1 VREVLGEPLIASKY
15 WRFDAFHM
23 TDTNVGVVVFPPYV
37 PVPAWTKE
45 EAYALVSYAE
55 DGRVADT
62 ASTWRLG
69 GVWSIG
75 HGKDTEAVAS
85 SVRLKVS
92 GGTLFLTASSQRG
105 DEYLRGYPAQ
115 ERCRVVI
122 GCAGDSYDAE
132 VKIDGKPAFE
142 LGGLATP
149 LASGLAVMEI
159 APGKH
164 SVEVASIS
172 SEAKLSAAT
181 ELVCGA
187 GDRRYVALRL
197 KHDDAAT
204 GYGSSRKFVGQL
216 EVSGE
221 MPEEFQDRGLLIW
234 GNGRWLVPAEPGQ

>member
-1 VREVLGEPLIASKY
+1 MNITMLRGRLSRAPEARELPSGDRLVAYEVTVVNPGQRADSVPVVWHDPPAAALK
-15 WRFDAFHM
+15 
-23 TDTNVGVVVFPPYV
+23 VGAGDDVVVV
-37 PVPAWTKE
+37 
-45 EAYALVSYAE
+45 
-55 DGRVADT
+55 GRVRRRFFRA
-62 ASTWRLG
+62 G
-69 GVWSIG
+69 GLTQSRTEVVA
-75 HGKDTEAVAS
+75 EAVLNA
-85 SVRLKVS
+85 RHAK
-92 GGTLFLTASSQRG
+92 
-105 DEYLRGYPAQ
+105 
-115 ERCRVVI
+115 RCRVVI

-159 APGKH
+159 APGQH

-172 SEAKLSAAT
+172 SEAKFSAAT